1 MKKTILI
8 DKILIS
14 ILIILILISIPQ
26 LILTGKTI
34 KKIPNQYSYTKSICD
49 KTNYCENYII
59 ECKGNNLI
67 KFNPTGFA
75 IQQSQN
81 WTDEREYGELCNK
94 L

>member
-8 DKILIS
+8 DKILLS
-14 ILIILILISIPQ
+14 ILLILILISIPQ

-34 KKIPNQYSYTKSICD
+34 KEIPNQYSYTKAICD
-49 KTNYCENYII
+49 DSNYCEDYIV

-75 IQQSQN
+75 IQQDQN
-81 WTDEREYGELCNK
+81 WEDEREYRGLCE
-94 L
+94 